1 MDQESASNREAYRNE
16 PEKRMPV
23 GLLSSGFALFISLLW
38 GGTNVSI
45 KASLKHGSPLQ
56 IGWMRFVLGGVVILG
71 YMLFRRESLK
81 IARHETKPVAIIG
94 LLFSIQIVFMNV
106 GQDLTTAG
114 HGLALNTTYP
124 IWAAI
129 IAHLLIPSD
138 RLTRWKLLAIAFSY
152 GGILVV
158 VFGDTAIVSEGVSV
172 RGDAFSLISAVLLGF
187 RMVLLSNFSQNVSEA
202 KLMYGQAMV
211 AIPLFLI
218 GSYIFE
224 QPVYSAEPLFLLA
237 IAYQGFVIAGFGFLG
252 NAWLMKKYLPSTI
265 GFFYF
270 IQPVAGV
277 VLAWLILGEDPGR
290 GLIAGLILVCAGAII
305 FSSESIIKA
314 RRHDAQVSITD

>member
-1 MDQESASNREAYRNE
+1 
-16 PEKRMPV
+16 MPV

-81 IARHETKPVAIIG
+81 IARHEAKPVAIIG

-187 RMVLLSNFSQNVSEA
+187 RMVLRSNFSQKVSEA

-211 AIPLFLI
+211 AIPLFRI
-218 GSYIFE
+218 GSYIF
-224 QPVYSAEPLFLLA
+224 
-237 IAYQGFVIAGFGFLG
+237 
-252 NAWLMKKYLPSTI
+252 
-265 GFFYF
+265 
-270 IQPVAGV
+270 
-277 VLAWLILGEDPGR
+277 
-290 GLIAGLILVCAGAII
+290 
-305 FSSESIIKA
+305 
-314 RRHDAQVSITD
+314 